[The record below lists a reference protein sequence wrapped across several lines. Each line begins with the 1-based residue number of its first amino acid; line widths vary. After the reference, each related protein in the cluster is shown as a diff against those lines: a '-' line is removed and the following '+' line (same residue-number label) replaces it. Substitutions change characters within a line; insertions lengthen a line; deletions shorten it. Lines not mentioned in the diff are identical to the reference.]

1 MKNAKKR
8 PISVGISISFLKFAK
23 GIRGISSSGRAQ
35 HWQC

>member
-8 PISVGISISFLKFAK
+8 PISVGNSFSFLKFAK
-23 GIRGISSSGRAQ
+23 EIRGISSSGRAQ

>member
-8 PISVGISISFLKFAK
+8 QISVGISISFLKFAK
-23 GIRGISSSGRAQ
+23 VIRGISSSGRAQ